1 MAKRTADALAP
12 IALSPLLSVAR
23 MKTPII
29 TPTGPPT
36 PPLRATPPMIAAE
49 AAWSIRLAPSSGEAV
64 VRLIAIKEPARADR
78 PAEITNTIA
87 SEMPRRAPAAAAT

>member
-1 MAKRTADALAP
+1 
-12 IALSPLLSVAR
+12 
-23 MKTPII
+23 
-29 TPTGPPT
+29 
-36 PPLRATPPMIAAE
+36 MIAAE

-64 VRLIAIKEPARADR
+64 VEADRDQRSRQAER